1 MTVLFIRFSFISIFF
16 FFLIITYATRIE
28 RPVHLH
34 PQKVNKYRWFGQLR
48 WLFLVL
54 SFCDHMPRH
63 MPKMKKCLR
72 GILKADTRMLFPKIY
87 THFFAFSFG
96 NSTQNTDSVWR
107 CVWVLSY
114 QKVLWIMYL
123 ILKISTRNLKT
134 RAHKILKISSRRQGK
149 YAHDTR
155 KTWRR
160 FNTL

>member
-1 MTVLFIRFSFISIFF
+1 MPVWLNKRVDSYLDGQIGARTRYSFVTGPQKPQLSPDDSIIYSIFIHFNFF

-87 THFFAFSFG
+87 THFFALSFG

-114 QKVLWIMYL
+114 QKVL
-123 ILKISTRNLKT
+123 
-134 RAHKILKISSRRQGK
+134 
-149 YAHDTR
+149 
-155 KTWRR
+155 
-160 FNTL
+160 